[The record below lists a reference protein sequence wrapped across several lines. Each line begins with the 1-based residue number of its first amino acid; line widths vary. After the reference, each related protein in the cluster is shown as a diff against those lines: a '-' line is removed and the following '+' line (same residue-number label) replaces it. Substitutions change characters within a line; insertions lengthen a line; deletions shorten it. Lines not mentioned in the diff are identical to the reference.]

1 MIHVTLQ
8 GEADVQA
15 AGVLGSVGAA
25 TLTRQHHQRKFTHTR
40 IALELDS
47 LRIQPELRN
56 EKAEHGA
63 HCCILI
69 QQLTERG
76 QLLNCL
82 YRQNPCSSG
91 AHGDGGILHDG

>member
-1 MIHVTLQ
+1 MCKLPVKWVLLLPQHLQ
-8 GEADVQA
+8 H
-15 AGVLGSVGAA
+15 
-25 TLTRQHHQRKFTHTR
+25 RQHHIVGQHHQPKFTHTR

-63 HCCILI
+63 HCCILV
-69 QQLTERG
+69 QQLTERC

-82 YRQNPCSSG
+82 YSQSTCSFG
-91 AHGDGGILHDG
+91 AHGDDGILNNG